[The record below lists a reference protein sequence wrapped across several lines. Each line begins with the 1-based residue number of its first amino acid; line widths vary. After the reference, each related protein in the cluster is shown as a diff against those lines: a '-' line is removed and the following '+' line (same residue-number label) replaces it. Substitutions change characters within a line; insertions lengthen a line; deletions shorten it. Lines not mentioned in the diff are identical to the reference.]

1 MSTDADQK
9 TTYNPAKMHYER
21 MRTLWRLKHAD
32 YRQARDD
39 EWRTKMAVEN
49 LDKYVGGEEFS
60 KMGAADFA
68 QHYFGL
74 VTKAADALNALNGLA
89 MNYNTEFDAANQHL
103 LEE

>member
-1 MSTDADQK
+1 MST
-9 TTYNPAKMHYER
+9 TYSPAKMNYER

-39 EWRTKMAVEN
+39 EWKARMVVEH
-49 LDKYVGGEEFS
+49 LDEHMGSEEFA

-68 QHYFGL
+68 QHYLGL